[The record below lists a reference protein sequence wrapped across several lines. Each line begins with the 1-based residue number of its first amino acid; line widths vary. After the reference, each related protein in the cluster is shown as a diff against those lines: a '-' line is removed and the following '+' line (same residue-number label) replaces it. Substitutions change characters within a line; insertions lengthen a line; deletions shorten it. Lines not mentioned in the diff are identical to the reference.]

1 VSHLRIFAICSCLF
15 LGCASAPVPP
25 PAAAPT
31 PSPAL
36 RLASSPWP
44 PFTDSADNPHV
55 ALELVG
61 TALARAGYRAVS
73 ELVPI
78 SALNEG
84 LREGRYDGSEAVWRS
99 AEREQYLLY
108 SDPYLENRLHIV
120 GQKGADT
127 SAASFAQLA
136 GKKIG
141 IVEGFAYGPEVEG
154 AKEPVFVRS
163 ASTEENFRAL
173 LRGEVDY
180 VLSDALVIHHLVEQ
194 YPQQVQERLAVGKNA
209 LVKRTLHL
217 ALRKDVPA
225 AAEVI
230 AAFNRE
236 LARMLKD
243 GSYHRVLEV
252 DWIHADFDGD
262 GQLEL
267 IAAGRQVGKE
277 APTRAY
283 QVGNLAGASSTVP
296 SDHTDPKQGAGFVI
310 EGVYYDSWQAVPD
323 EYKTRT
329 EDLSAKPR
337 TLRLKVFQ
345 F

>member
-1 VSHLRIFAICSCLF
+1 MSHFYIFAICSCLF

-25 PAAAPT
+25 AAPT
-31 PSPAL
+31 PAPAL

-55 ALELVG
+55 ALDLVR
-61 TALARAGYRAVS
+61 TALTRAGYRAAS

-78 SALNEG
+78 GALNEG
-84 LREGRYDGSEAVWRS
+84 LLDGRYDGSEAVWRS

-120 GQKGADT
+120 GKKGADT

-141 IVEGFAYGPEVEG
+141 IVDGYAYGSEVEA
-154 AKEPVFVRS
+154 AKEPVFVRG

-173 LRGEVDY
+173 MRGEVDY

-194 YPQQVQERLAVGKNA
+194 YPQQVQEQLEVGKNV

-217 ALRKDVPA
+217 ALRKNVPA

-230 AAFNRE
+230 AAFNYQ
-236 LARMLKD
+236 LARMLND

-262 GQLEL
+262 GRLEL
-267 IAAGRQVGKE
+267 IAASREVGRE
-277 APTRAY
+277 APTHGY
-283 QVGNLAGASSTVP
+283 HVGSFAGSSSTGP
-296 SDHTDPKQGAGFVI
+296 SDHDPNQGVGFVI